1 MTRKIGK
8 EARKEGREYHAD
20 RHHYS
25 LLFLAVS
32 HGDQAMQESSVVA
45 NGGLITTQ
53 AGESE
58 DDDKLPSEEQHMLPL
73 SDDEEGN
80 CPIEITHNVASDE
93 KQISFPARKGSV
105 MLAPMEDS
113 NVQNASS
120 QSRPNMVG
128 IVANMKFNAI
138 NGRPKARVQKM
149 PSLDRNYE
157 SLSTEE
163 LEKFKRSSQKKL

>member
-1 MTRKIGK
+1 
-8 EARKEGREYHAD
+8 
-20 RHHYS
+20 
-25 LLFLAVS
+25 
-32 HGDQAMQESSVVA
+32 MQESSVVA

-58 DDDKLPSEEQHMLPL
+58 DDDKLPSEEQHVLPL

-80 CPIEITHNVASDE
+80 CPIEITHSVASDE
-93 KQISFPARKGSV
+93 KQISFPARKDNA
-105 MLAPMEDS
+105 MLPPMEDS
-113 NVQNASS
+113 NVQNESSS

-128 IVANMKFNAI
+128 MVANMKVNAI

-163 LEKFKRSSQKKL
+163 LERFKRSSQKKR